1 MSILRLCRNSGTHLH
16 SNPASFGS
24 NKPEVAYIV
33 PADYGFGFRNPND
46 TIWGL
51 FPADELSSKIFYD
64 TNIILPSKYGSHF
77 DILYDEP
84 QIIAPL
90 LKNYSEVFY
99 WNQTIP

>member
-1 MSILRLCRNSGTHLH
+1 MSISKLCRNFGTTLH

-24 NKPEVAYIV
+24 NKAEVAYIV
-33 PADYGFGFRNPND
+33 PKDYGFGFRSPTD

-51 FPADELSSKIFYD
+51 KPSDALSSKIFYD
-64 TNIILPSKYGSHF
+64 TNNILPSKYGSHF

-84 QIIAPL
+84 EVIAPL
-90 LKNYSEVFY
+90 LKNYNAVYY